1 MKITA
6 KLARRIGE
14 PLVGQAKKVTVIKRN
29 YPPGKLDS
37 DRKHKTSTSEFKT
50 QLKGKQ
56 KVRYSYGLKEY
67 QFKSYVK
74 EVLAGKNPVDALF
87 QKLEYRLDNVVFRS
101 GFAKTRQAARQMVTH
116 GHITVNGRRLN
127 IPSYRARK
135 DDVIAIRQ
143 QSAGKSP
150 FLTVKETIK
159 EHKEPAWLKV
169 DRILL
174 STTVVAEP
182 KDTERSFDLQS
193 VLGFYSRS

>member
-6 KLARRIGE
+6 KLARRLGE
-14 PLVGQAKKVTVIKRN
+14 PLVGQAKKVSVIKRN

-37 DRKHKTSTSEFKT
+37 DRKHKTATSEFKL
-50 QLKGKQ
+50 QLKAKQ

-67 QFKSYVK
+67 QFKSYTK
-74 EVLAGKNPVDALF
+74 DASTTKNPTEALF
-87 QKLEYRLDNVVFRS
+87 QKLESRLDNVVYRA

-116 GHITVNGRRLN
+116 GHITVNGKRLN
-127 IPSYRARK
+127 VPSYRTRIK
-135 DDVIAIRQ
+135 DIIAIRE

-159 EHKEPAWLKV
+159 EHKEPAWMKL
-169 DRILL
+169 DRINL
-174 STTVVAEP
+174 SVTVTSEP

-193 VLGFYSRS
+193 VLEFYSR